1 MTAVH
6 RPGRLPF
13 TVRRLWWRIAARI
26 GRWWRRLRPRSVQR
40 LVFVFDYDSTPLHDG
55 TSTTTFRELSAEEI
69 RSGRFEVG
77 EAPPIGREDNVE
89 SGCVVGLID
98 DQQVYHAWYI
108 RSDSARI
115 HDLPATWRASGPIL
129 FLHDGT
135 TEPAF
140 RHRGIHSA
148 ATRWLLQREKGS
160 RVKHA
165 VCVVHADNRA
175 ARRAVQRAGFRV
187 VGQVG

>member
-1 MTAVH
+1 MTELRRRDRV
-6 RPGRLPF
+6 PF
-13 TVRRLWWRIAARI
+13 NVRHLWWRVEPHIA
-26 GRWWRRLRPRSVQR
+26 RWWLRLRARSVQR
-40 LVFVFDYDSTPLHDG
+40 LVFVFDYDSTPVDARA
-55 TSTTTFRELSAEEI
+55 SSTTFRELSAEEI

-77 EAPPIGREDNVE
+77 EAPPICREDTVE
-89 SGCVVGLID
+89 SGCIVGMID

-115 HDLPATWRASGPIL
+115 RDLPASWHASGPIL

-175 ARRAVQRAGFRV
+175 ARRTVQRAGFHV

>member
-1 MTAVH
+1 MTEID
-6 RPGRLPF
+6 
-13 TVRRLWWRIAARI
+13 RRGHVTFSARSLWWRVEARLH
-26 GRWWRRLRPRSVQR
+26 RWWLRLRPRSARR
-40 LVFVFDYDSTPLHDG
+40 LVYVFDYDSTPLDDRAS
-55 TSTTTFRELSAEEI
+55 STKFRELTAEEI

-77 EAPPIGREDNVE
+77 DAPPIRHEDNVE
-89 SGCVVGLID
+89 SGCIVGTID

-108 RSDSARI
+108 RSDRARI
-115 HDLPATWRASGPIL
+115 HDLPASWRASGSIL

-148 ATRWLLQREKGS
+148 ATRWLLQREEGS

-187 VGQVG
+187 VGHVG